1 MRFVHNNLANFI
13 TITRIGL
20 AISLI
25 FLELFSIEF
34 FIVYGLCGFSDVLDG
49 YVARKL
55 NISTKFGSLLDSLSD
70 WFYLVVLAVKLL
82 PTMQRLLPLVTWI
95 LIFVAFFFHMLAYI
109 ICYFKFKKFSA
120 LHTYMNKAMSF
131 AIFCLPFM
139 FIGEIQNLYCIYT
152 YIGGSLAVYGSIELC
167 FIHIYAKEYDM
178 KNKYLYRVL
187 KNQKEIQEKNC

>member
-1 MRFVHNNLANFI
+1 MKFIRENLANFI

-25 FLELFSIEF
+25 FLELFSVEF
-34 FIVYGLCGFSDVLDG
+34 FIIYGLCGVSDVLDG

-70 WFYLVVLAVKLL
+70 WFYFVVLAVKLL

-120 LHTYMNKAMSF
+120 LHTYMNKVMSF
-131 AIFCLPFM
+131 AIFCLPFV
-139 FIGEIQNLYCIYT
+139 FIGEIELLYCIYT
-152 YIGGSLAVYGSIELC
+152 YIGGSLAVYGSIEICL
-167 FIHIYAKEYDM
+167 IHIYAKEYDLR
-178 KNKYLYRVL
+178 NKSLYRVL
-187 KNQKEIQEKNC
+187 RNQKQTQEKNC

>member
-1 MRFVHNNLANFI
+1 MRFIRNNLANFI

-34 FIVYGLCGFSDVLDG
+34 FVIYGLCGISDVLDG

-70 WFYLVVLAVKLL
+70 WFYFVVLAVKLL
-82 PTMQRLLPLVTWI
+82 PTMQRLLPVISWV
-95 LIFVAFFFHMLAYI
+95 LIFVAFFFHMCAYI

-120 LHTYMNKAMSF
+120 LHTYMNKLMSF
-131 AIFCLPFM
+131 AIFCLPFV

-152 YIGGSLAVYGSIELC
+152 YIGGSFAVYGSIELC
-167 FIHIYAKEYDM
+167 FIHLYAKEYDL
-178 KNKYLYRVL
+178 KNKSLYRVF